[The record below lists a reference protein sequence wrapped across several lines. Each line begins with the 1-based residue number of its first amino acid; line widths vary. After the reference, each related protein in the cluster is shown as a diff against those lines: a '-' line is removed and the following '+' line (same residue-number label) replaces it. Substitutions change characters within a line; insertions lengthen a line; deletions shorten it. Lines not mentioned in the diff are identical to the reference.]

1 MLLAIVESVQAID
14 AFDVLVC
21 KVELVQTSLILR
33 FRVLVFVVYAV
44 IILKVK
50 LVVTAVYGNI
60 LTCMS

>member
-44 IILKVK
+44 IILKIK
-50 LVVTAVYGNI
+50 LVIAAVYGNI